1 MEIFICS
8 SGPISWIETI
18 ELDTIGYD
26 QDNEYGDLEAVTKY
40 STMIGS
46 VWGHGIGGLIIQ

>member
-18 ELDTIGYD
+18 EFDTIRD
-26 QDNEYGDLEAVTKY
+26 DEDEEYGDLE
-40 STMIGS
+40 SS
-46 VWGHGIGGLIIQ
+46 H